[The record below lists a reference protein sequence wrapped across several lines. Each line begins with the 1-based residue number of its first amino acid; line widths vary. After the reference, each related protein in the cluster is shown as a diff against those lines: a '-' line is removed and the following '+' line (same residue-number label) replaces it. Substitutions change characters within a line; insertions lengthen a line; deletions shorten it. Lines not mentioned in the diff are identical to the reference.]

1 LIDAF
6 FMIESEPALENVDVA
21 TDVTGTTA
29 SMFTRYTV
37 ARSATTAFTG
47 KSGQS
52 SSSRKKM
59 KKQIMGRKGTV
70 GEWEYLVSSLGRLAE
85 RVEEKTREYHVIVLL
100 NRGN

>member
-85 RVEEKTREYHVIVLL
+85 RVEEKTREYHVIVHL